1 MPYLQDEEAT
11 QARLAH
17 GGPAAL
23 SVEFEG
29 LRTILGLKAH
39 APLPLSEATL
49 LSKALELA
57 DAMARRPNVG
67 GAEAPL
73 MDLRR
78 LAHEGFFIAP
88 LPQRYGGLGLGTE
101 AGKHRLLL
109 QILAAFGGGDLSL
122 SRLYEGHVNAL
133 ILITAYGT
141 AAQLQQAA
149 NDARNGMLFGV
160 WNSGGADPTKLTRAT
175 SGTGKLLLDGCKL
188 FASGAA
194 FVDRAIVTAECEGAG
209 WQMTL
214 LAMDRLRAEGAAQVD
229 HRSWHPLG
237 MQASESYGIEFLQA
251 PIDEHDLIG
260 DVGDFYR
267 EPLFRGGAIRFAA
280 VHAGAVLRLRT
291 MFAEWLTTNRRA
303 QDPYQL
309 ARMGEIA
316 LAARDAELWVEY
328 AASTAEAGLNVDA
341 DAAARECMLACANM
355 MRVRM
360 EQIGTATMQR
370 VAAGAGA
377 RGLLQPWRF
386 ERIIRDLTMYLRQ
399 PGPDEALADIGR
411 ATLRNTEVAE

>member
-11 QARLAH
+11 LARLAH
-17 GGPAAL
+17 AGPAAL
-23 SVEFEG
+23 SVESEG
-29 LRTILGLKAH
+29 LRTTPVFKAQ
-39 APLPLSEATL
+39 APFPLSEANL
-49 LSKALELA
+49 LCKALELA

-67 GAEAPL
+67 GGEAPL
-73 MDLRR
+73 VDLRR

-88 LPQRYGGLGLGTE
+88 LPERYGGLGLGTE
-101 AGKHRLLL
+101 PRKHRLLL
-109 QILAAFGGGDLSL
+109 QILAALGGGDLSL
-122 SRLYEGHVNAL
+122 GRLYEGHVNAL

-141 AAQLQQAA
+141 AAQVQRAA

-160 WNSGGADPTKLTRAT
+160 WNSGGADPTKLSRVT
-175 SGTGKLLLDGCKL
+175 SGTGKLLLNGCKF

-194 FVDRAIVTAECEGAG
+194 LLDRAVVTAECEAAG

-214 LAMDRLRAEGAAQVD
+214 LAMDRLRAAGAAQVD
-229 HRSWHPLG
+229 YGSWHPLG

-251 PIDEHDLIG
+251 PVDEHDLIG
-260 DVGDFYR
+260 DVGDLYR
-267 EPLFRGGAIRFAA
+267 EPLFRGGAVRFAA

-291 MFAEWLTTNRRA
+291 MFAEWLNSNRRA
-303 QDPYQL
+303 GDPYQIV
-309 ARMGEIA
+309 RMGEIA
-316 LAARDAELWVEY
+316 LAAREAELWVEH
-328 AASTAEAGLNVDA
+328 AASTAEAGLSVNA
-341 DAAARECMLACANM
+341 DAAARERMLACANM

-399 PGPDEALADIGR
+399 PGPDETMAEIGR
-411 ATLRNTEVAE
+411 AALRNTGVSE